1 MPEVAYT
8 TVVNAPQAAIWD
20 FVKEMDNWAP
30 FVTGYQSHEVLDDA
44 NSIWTLK
51 GDVGVLSRVVQ
62 FRVHITEWAGPARV
76 AFTMSGVNEQTDGE
90 GLFVMGPVSAE
101 AAPSS
106 AAPRLGFFKR
116 LRSRMILFFYRRS
129 NPLQTERTIVPAGSE
144 SSQLAFT
151 LRMKSGGVIGPVV
164 DAMIE
169 PMLAPA
175 AEDLANKIANEV
187 ERRQANGNA
196 DGGATDGTH

>member
-8 TVVNAPQAAIWD
+8 TVVHAPQTAIWD
-20 FVKEMDNWAP
+20 FVKVMDNWAP
-30 FVTGYQSHEVLDDA
+30 YVTGYQSHEVIDDSD
-44 NSIWTLK
+44 SIWTLK

-76 AFTMSGVNEQTDGE
+76 AFTMSGIDEQTEGE
-90 GLFVMGPVSAE
+90 GLFVMGPVAAE
-101 AAPSS
+101 GDAAAGP
-106 AAPRLGFFKR
+106 APVPPRKGWWQS
-116 LRSRMILFFYRRS
+116 LRSRVILFFYRRS
-129 NPLQTERTIVPAGSE
+129 NPQQTERIVSQTGPAA
-144 SSQLAFT
+144 SQLAFT

-175 AEDLANKIANEV
+175 AEDLANKIANQV
-187 ERRQANGNA
+187 ERLAAHGEA
-196 DGGATDGTH
+196 SGG

>member
-1 MPEVAYT
+1 MPEVMYT
-8 TVVNAPQAAIWD
+8 TVVHAPQDAIWD
-20 FVKEMDNWAP
+20 FVKDMDNWAP
-30 FVTGYQSHEVLDDA
+30 FVTGYQSHEVINDA
-44 NSIWTLK
+44 DSIWTLK

-90 GLFVMGPVSAE
+90 GLFVMGPVAAE
-101 AAPSS
+101 PAVPD
-106 AAPRLGFFKR
+106 AAPRRGVFKR

-129 NPLQTERTIVPAGSE
+129 NPLQTERAAAKSGTAAA
-144 SSQLAFT
+144 QLAFT

-175 AEDLANKIANEV
+175 AEDLANRIANEV
-187 ERRQANGNA
+187 ERRQPE
-196 DGGATDGTH
+196 GGSDVARD